1 MRNKRKNL
9 LVMISILGILFSTGC
24 QRQGPCRSYYAAVDN
39 SIMKIGEKQ
48 PLILDKTCNS
58 NVYVYVSIQNKDILR
73 YDYETH
79 LLEALK
85 FGDSIVTVI
94 FGSYDNSDTFTVY
107 VTE

>member
-1 MRNKRKNL
+1 MKKNRKNL
-9 LVMISILGILFSTGC
+9 LVIISILGILFSTGC
-24 QRQGPCRSYYAAVDN
+24 QRQGICRSYYAAVEN

-85 FGDSIVTVI
+85 FGNSLVTVFLVVMMVWI
-94 FGSYDNSDTFTVY
+94 HLRFM
-107 VTE
+107 

>member
-1 MRNKRKNL
+1 MKKNRKNL
-9 LVMISILGILFSTGC
+9 LVIISILGILFSTGC
-24 QRQGPCRSYYAAVDN
+24 QRQGICRSYYAAVEN

-85 FGDSIVTVI
+85 FGNSTVIVI
-94 FGSYDNSDTFTVY
+94 FGSHDGQDLFTVY